1 MEVGR
6 KTKLLY
12 RLILCSRTEQ
22 VNFSLDGEK
31 FTLLLQFIL
40 QKKSK
45 WFLNFLIGN
54 LRAYGGCLDSNE
66 VMKDAAWRR
75 YASGRCLAT
84 FDPEMSEWG
93 NPSVYSDTVSVRYRI
108 DPVK

>member
-1 MEVGR
+1 
-6 KTKLLY
+6 
-12 RLILCSRTEQ
+12 
-22 VNFSLDGEK
+22 
-31 FTLLLQFIL
+31 
-40 QKKSK
+40 
-45 WFLNFLIGN
+45 
-54 LRAYGGCLDSNE
+54 

-93 NPSVYSDTVSVRYRI
+93 NPSVYSDTVQIMYRI